1 MNNETLTRTEQL
13 LGADAMEKLKN
24 ARVAVFGLGGVG
36 SYIAE
41 ALARSGVGALDLID
55 KDAVEP
61 SNINRQL
68 YALHDTVGRLKV
80 DVAKERIAQINPD
93 CKVTTYPVFFLPD
106 TADAFDFSA
115 FDYVADAIDT
125 VTGKIELIMRAKA
138 SGTAVISA
146 MGAGNKLDASA
157 FRVADIHKT
166 DGCPLARVMRKL
178 CREKGIE
185 SLKVVY
191 SPEPPLPKAG
201 DTTGSTAWVPPV
213 AGLMMAGEI
222 VKDLIKG

>member
-1 MNNETLTRTEQL
+1 MSQEMFSRTEQL
-13 LGADAMEKLKN
+13 LGADGMIKLKQ

-55 KDAVEP
+55 KDAVES

-80 DVAKERIAQINPD
+80 DVARERIARINPA
-93 CKVTTYPVFFLPD
+93 CQVTTYPTFFLPD
-106 TADAFDFSA
+106 TADTFDFTA

-125 VTGKIELIMRAKA
+125 VTGKIELVVRANA
-138 SGTAVISA
+138 CNTPIISA
-146 MGAGNKLDASA
+146 MGAGNKLDPTA
-157 FRVADIHKT
+157 FRVADIT
-166 DGCPLARVMRKL
+166 QTSGCPLARVMRRL
-178 CREKGIE
+178 CRERGIA

-191 SPEPPLPKAG
+191 SPEPPQPKTG
-201 DTTGSTAWVPPV
+201 DTTGSTAFVPPV
-213 AGLMMAGEI
+213 AGLIMAGEI
-222 VKDLIKG
+222 VKDLIRS

>member
-1 MNNETLTRTEQL
+1 MTNETFTRTEQL

-36 SYIAE
+36 SYIVE

-68 YALHDTVGRLKV
+68 YALHNTVGRLKV

-93 CKVTTYPVFFLPD
+93 CNVTTYPVFFLPD
-106 TADAFDFSA
+106 TADSFDFSA

-125 VTGKIELIMRAKA
+125 VTGKMELILRAKA
-138 SGTAVISA
+138 CNTPVISA
-146 MGAGNKLDASA
+146 MGAGNKLDATA

-166 DGCPLARVMRKL
+166 DGCPLARVMRRL

-191 SPEPPLPKAG
+191 SPEPPLPKVG

-213 AGLMMAGEI
+213 AGLIMAGEI